1 MSLINDA
8 LKRASRSDKA
18 QAPRVDSGTYGSM
31 FPVQEKRKPKFPW
44 AIVVVVVLALG
55 LSAVFFAKWWGAS
68 RAVAVAQSPA
78 AQPKQKPA
86 PAPAPAP
93 EVVKESAPKP
103 APIES
108 KPIETAVVPAPVVA
122 ANPAPEP
129 EPPVVPAAVAW
140 PAELKLNGIFYSKT
154 TPHALI
160 SGKTVAVG
168 DEINGIHIVKIEPTT
183 VTIEWKGQ
191 TKTLYTD

>member
-44 AIVVVVVLALG
+44 AVVVVVVLALG

-68 RAVAVAQSPA
+68 HQVAKQSGPPA
-78 AQPKQKPA
+78 KLKPA
-86 PAPAPAP
+86 PAVAPQ
-93 EVVKESAPKP
+93 VVQETAPKP
-103 APIES
+103 PPVES
-108 KPIETAVVPAPVVA
+108 KPIETAVAPAPIVA
-122 ANPAPEP
+122 TNPAPAPEP
-129 EPPVVPAAVAW
+129 EPPVVPPTAW
-140 PAELKLNGIFYSKT
+140 PADLKLMGIFYSKT
-154 TPHALI
+154 APHALV

-168 DEINGIHIVKIEPTT
+168 DEINGIHIVKIEPNA

>member
-55 LSAVFFAKWWGAS
+55 LSGLFFAKWWGAS
-68 RAVAVAQSPA
+68 HSSQGTKPPVAATKPQTAPGRGSETL
-78 AQPKQKPA
+78 QKPA
-86 PAPAPAP
+86 PTPPP
-93 EVVKESAPKP
+93 V
-103 APIES
+103 ES
-108 KPIETAVVPAPVVA
+108 KPIETAVVPAPVA
-122 ANPAPEP
+122 ATNPATALEP
-129 EPPVVPAAVAW
+129 EPPVVPATVAW
-140 PAELKLNGIFYSKT
+140 PADLKLQGIFYSKT
-154 TPHALI
+154 SPHALV

-168 DEINGIHIVKIEPTT
+168 DEINGIHIVKIEPNA